1 MNAKS
6 VPIIAPRSG
15 LVSILSG
22 ALLLAAAPAHA
33 QAKLDAHYVGRLAGL
48 PIGKGSWTIDVA
60 DGHYSAAAN
69 AVTLGLIHL
78 LTGASATGWT
88 RGTML
93 SWNAM
98 TSTYSATIKTSDKTD
113 EVQLTVLGGTIK
125 DAKVVP
131 PVGPDPERV
140 PLTEA
145 HKVGVTDP
153 MTASIMAVPGTGD
166 LRSPDI
172 CKRKLSVFDGRL
184 RYDVEL
190 SYKRTEQVRA
200 ERGYVGP
207 AIVCSGKFV
216 PVAGYNSSKIA
227 IKFLMASHDIEVWL
241 VPFTGTRLVLPFRA
255 QVETPFGLGVV
266 EATQFVITP
275 SGKAASRGTKTQ

>member
-98 TSTYSATIKTSDKTD
+98 T
-113 EVQLTVLGGTIK
+113 V
-125 DAKVVP
+125 
-131 PVGPDPERV
+131 
-140 PLTEA
+140 
-145 HKVGVTDP
+145 
-153 MTASIMAVPGTGD
+153 
-166 LRSPDI
+166 SP
-172 CKRKLSVFDGRL
+172 CALL
-184 RYDVEL
+184 
-190 SYKRTEQVRA
+190 
-200 ERGYVGP
+200 
-207 AIVCSGKFV
+207 
-216 PVAGYNSSKIA
+216 
-227 IKFLMASHDIEVWL
+227 
-241 VPFTGTRLVLPFRA
+241 
-255 QVETPFGLGVV
+255 
-266 EATQFVITP
+266 
-275 SGKAASRGTKTQ
+275 